1 MKKCIIFIGV
11 ILSTS
16 VLFAQTDMK
25 DPKAKEIL
33 DKLSKETKSY
43 ATIFSDF
50 SFTMENQ
57 QEDITETYEGKVWIK
72 GDKYRL
78 TLMGTQT
85 YCDGKTIWT
94 HIVESD
100 EVNVNNRNLEDKS
113 FLNNPRSIFSMYE
126 EGYKY
131 TLKGHVEIEKESYNI
146 IELYP
151 EEVDQGLQAG
161 KNSSSEMSK
170 IKLLIN
176 SKTNRVSS
184 FTYYTKDGNV
194 YTIELKNFKPNIPMA
209 DTEFTFDK
217 KKHPNVE
224 IIDLRDE

>member
-1 MKKCIIFIGV
+1 MKKRIIFIAI

-16 VLFAQTDMK
+16 VLLAQSDMK

-33 DKLSKETKSY
+33 DNLSKETKSY
-43 ATIFSDF
+43 STIYADF

-57 QEDITETYEGKVWIK
+57 QEDITETYDGKVWIK
-72 GDKYRL
+72 GDKYHL
-78 TLMGTQT
+78 TLMGTET

-94 HIVESD
+94 HMIESD
-100 EVNVNNRNLEDKS
+100 EVNISNRNLEDKS
-113 FLNNPRSIFSMYE
+113 FLSNPRSIFSMYE

-131 TLKGHVEIEKESYNI
+131 TLKGNQEIDKVSYAH

-151 EEVDQGLQAG
+151 EVVDQGLQAG
-161 KNSSSEMSK
+161 KEGSTEMSK

-176 SKTNRVSS
+176 TKTNRVRS

-194 YTIELKNFKPNIPMA
+194 YTIELKNFKPNTTMT

-217 KKHPNVE
+217 KNHPDVE